1 MPLSMGM
8 CNAKAELKVYGNLP
22 VIFYGSVETRPLN
35 ASFPK
40 AIYKNAIFP
49 ILMATRK
56 FR

>member
-1 MPLSMGM
+1 MGM